1 MNLFIL
7 SIILSVLVCAYGF
20 QVLKVNKLMSTYK
33 SKMVMLSDKEPSP
46 AYEAQADKKL
56 FDMNKNV
63 RLGRSR
69 DQDGK
74 SNIWSIEPAMEVA
87 EEEDADESSPINKN
101 LVIGGAVIGVAL
113 ACLPVFNALS
123 SLFPD
128 PSDY

>member
-1 MNLFIL
+1 MNLFLL
-7 SIILSVLVCAYGF
+7 SLIIASLICVYGF
-20 QVLKVNKLMSTYK
+20 KVLKVNKLSTYK
-33 SKMVMLSDKEPSP
+33 SKMMMLSDKEPSP

-74 SNIWSIEPAMEVA
+74 SNIWSIEPAMEVT
-87 EEEDADESSPINKN
+87 EDDEAESSPINKN
-101 LVIGGAVIGVAL
+101 LLIGGAVIGVAL

>member
-1 MNLFIL
+1 MNLFLL
-7 SIILSVLVCAYGF
+7 SLILSVVVCAYGF

-33 SKMVMLSDKEPSP
+33 SKMMMLSDKEP

-87 EEEDADESSPINKN
+87 EDEDAEESSPINKN
-101 LVIGGAVIGVAL
+101 LVIGGAVIGIAL

>member
-1 MNLFIL
+1 M
-7 SIILSVLVCAYGF
+7 VVCAYGF
-20 QVLKVNKLMSTYK
+20 QVLKVNKLMSTNK
-33 SKMVMLSDKEPSP
+33 SQKMVMLSDKDP
-46 AYEAQADKKL
+46 AYESQADKKL

-87 EEEDADESSPINKN
+87 EDDEDTESSPINKN
-101 LVIGGAVIGVAL
+101 LVIGGAVIGIAL